1 MPQLD
6 FREALSTPEEK
17 LFSPVATLSAIA
29 AAPVNQRTDYFARGV
44 GLSRS
49 TWTNIVFVAIA
60 SVGGLVCAF
69 YFFNGGELL
78 RAAASWPAEFLYQ
91 RPLSTEK
98 IDIAQQLN
106 PVDQY
111 ARNETASGK
120 PDQAKAPSENNTGPS
135 NFSQPAATIG
145 SSNPTGTSPVDGGTP
160 LFPPPP
166 SFPPVAS
173 LPPIPSAPGT
183 PSLPTIPS
191 LPSGLVP
198 PVPGLDSLLQ
208 QFDLSSLYRMT
219 TSALTKTTT
228 IRTAKNKTISTRRKV
243 LNSQQKLTTTSATSA
258 ARSTANNMQQ
268 SVNQTQMT
276 QMTMMRAPNQVM
288 TGGGLGGVGG
298 IGGVGTGA
306 GAAAGAGVG
315 GLGGTVGGVAGGLGG
330 LLGGHH

>member
-17 LFSPVATLSAIA
+17 LFSPVATVSAIAA
-29 AAPVNQRTDYFARGV
+29 AAPVNQRADYFARGV

-111 ARNETASGK
+111 ARNETGSGK

-135 NFSQPAATIG
+135 NFSQPATTIG
-145 SSNPTGTSPVDGGTP
+145 SSNPSGDLTGRRRHTT
-160 LFPPPP
+160 FP
-166 SFPPVAS
+166 
-173 LPPIPSAPGT
+173 
-183 PSLPTIPS
+183 
-191 LPSGLVP
+191 
-198 PVPGLDSLLQ
+198 
-208 QFDLSSLYRMT
+208 T
-219 TSALTKTTT
+219 TAL
-228 IRTAKNKTISTRRKV
+228 ISTRCF
-243 LNSQQKLTTTSATSA
+243 TSTYPFGARYAVATNHPFASERFGSSCS
-258 ARSTANNMQQ
+258 RS
-268 SVNQTQMT
+268 
-276 QMTMMRAPNQVM
+276 RFIAPAV
-288 TGGGLGGVGG
+288 
-298 IGGVGTGA
+298 
-306 GAAAGAGVG
+306 
-315 GLGGTVGGVAGGLGG
+315 
-330 LLGGHH
+330 